1 MKVVLWLLGLLALA
15 SQQTAI
21 NNAPTDSAATAPP
34 LSEQILQNYSAGRYI
49 ETVNLLEQY
58 RQTDPESFAALP
70 YELLYAK
77 ALMRAGQPDRALHAY
92 RALKSIPKLKRF
104 IILDAARL
112 ASDLKLNDEALRY
125 YNDALQD
132 RAMPEYSATAKEAL
146 EFAYA
151 NKDAEGLKKLAD
163 VIGKTPALN
172 RLSQFY
178 LGRAYL
184 LQNNPPSAS
193 YAFSKLI
200 MATKQDDITSQSLTE
215 LDDLEGSNL
224 KGEQAVSRGKLAYKV
239 WNFDLAKKYLEPY
252 SSDNI
257 TNAYFY
263 ARSIAFLGQTQ
274 TAIKLLQSA
283 ADQWPLDPTARL
295 CRYQYG
301 NLCLRMGEY
310 KKAEDA
316 FEKLRQNTPTQGM
329 DDATEKFIHALR
341 AQSKITEAIKTINPY
356 CNAKSK
362 KNRHQAIFLRGR
374 TYFQGGRYREA
385 YTDFDTLL
393 KASTVPGRENL
404 FWKALALE
412 KMKQPQ
418 EASSLYDQ
426 LSHGNDFYALLAI
439 NKYRDL
445 NKRDPVGLK
454 ENGNFQ
460 IGTLPGPESLTQVQD
475 LYSKDDVIPSLL
487 YLKLYDEA
495 ANDLKSISDDTW
507 ALMNVNIKDRQQ
519 KYLTLAYLAGLGEN
533 FGTATYYSELFI
545 KSVPDRNAIY
555 SAPETVRRALFPM
568 PYYEPVYR
576 FSIQRNL
583 DPFLV
588 LAIMRQESKFKR
600 FARSPAF
607 ARGLMQL
614 IPSTATRIA
623 SDLGLKGFSVEH
635 LYSPEVNINLG
646 TRYIQEIIQRFG
658 RQLEIIA
665 AGYNSGESNVRRWL
679 DCTTTNEAF
688 EFFSNIDLAET
699 KSYVMIVRGNYE
711 SYKRTYQKENLAAM
725 VKRYEL
731 AKK

>member
-1 MKVVLWLLGLLALA
+1 MKVVLLLLGILAIA
-15 SQQTAI
+15 CQAGVDATAELP
-21 NNAPTDSAATAPP
+21 APTPP
-34 LSEQILQNYSAGRYI
+34 LSEQILQSYSSGRFSD
-49 ETVNLLEQY
+49 TAKLLEQF

-77 ALMRAGQPDRALHAY
+77 SLLRSGQPDRALHAY
-92 RALKSIPKLKRF
+92 RALTSIPKLKRF
-104 IILDAARL
+104 ITLDAARL
-112 ASDLKLNDEALRY
+112 ASDLKLNEEALRY
-125 YNDALQD
+125 YYDALLD
-132 RAMPEYSATAKEAL
+132 RDMPEYSATAKEAF

-151 NKDAEGLKKLAD
+151 NKDAEGLKKLAE
-163 VIGKTPALN
+163 VVGKTPALN

-178 LGRAYL
+178 LGHACL
-184 LQNNPPSAS
+184 LENNPSAAS
-193 YAFSKLI
+193 FTFSKLI
-200 MATKQDDITSQSLTE
+200 AATKQDDITSQSLSE
-215 LDDLEGSNL
+215 LDDLEGS
-224 KGEQAVSRGKLAYKV
+224 KITGEQAVLRGKLAYKV
-239 WNFDLAKKYLEPY
+239 WNFELAKKYLEPY
-252 SSDNI
+252 SNDNI

-263 ARSIAFLGQTQ
+263 ARAIAFLGQTQ

-283 ADQWPLDPTARL
+283 ADRWPSDPTARL

-310 KKAEDA
+310 KKAEGA
-316 FEKLRQNTPTQGM
+316 FEKLRKNTPAQGM
-329 DDATEKFIHALR
+329 DDATEKYIHALR
-341 AQSKITEAIKTINPY
+341 AQSKITQAIKIINPY

-362 KNRHQAIFLRGR
+362 KYRHQAIFLRGR
-374 TYFQGGRYREA
+374 TYFQGEQYREA

-393 KASTVPGRENL
+393 KASTAPGRENL
-404 FWKALALE
+404 FWKALTLE
-412 KMKQPQ
+412 KMKQLQ

-439 NKYRDL
+439 DKYREL
-445 NKRDPVGLK
+445 NKRDPIGAK
-454 ENGNFQ
+454 ENSDFH
-460 IGTLPGPESLTQVQD
+460 IGALPGPQNLSAIQD
-475 LYSKDDVIPSLL
+475 MYSKDDVVPALL
-487 YLKLYDEA
+487 YLRMYDEA
-495 ANDLKSISDDTW
+495 SNDLQAITEQTW
-507 ALMNVNIKDRQQ
+507 ALLNVNSKDRQQ

-533 FGTATYYSELFI
+533 FGAATYYSELFV

-555 SAPETVRRALFPM
+555 AAPEEVRRALFPM

-614 IPSTATRIA
+614 IPSTATRLA
-623 SDLGLKGFSVEH
+623 SDVGLKGFSVEH

-658 RQLEIIA
+658 RQLEVIA

-679 DCTTTNEAF
+679 DCTTTKEAF
-688 EFFSNIDLAET
+688 EFFSNIDLPET
-699 KSYVMIVRGNYE
+699 KTYVMIVRGNYE
-711 SYKRTYQKENLAAM
+711 SYKRTYQKEDLAAM
-725 VKRYEL
+725 MKNYEL
-731 AKK
+731 SPK

>member
-1 MKVVLWLLGLLALA
+1 MKVVLLLLGILAIA
-15 SQQTAI
+15 CQAGVDNATAELP
-21 NNAPTDSAATAPP
+21 APTPP
-34 LSEQILQNYSAGRYI
+34 LSEQILQSYSSGRFSD
-49 ETVNLLEQY
+49 TAKLLEQF

-77 ALMRAGQPDRALHAY
+77 SLLRSGQPDRALHAY
-92 RALKSIPKLKRF
+92 RALTSIPKLKRF
-104 IILDAARL
+104 ITLDAARL
-112 ASDLKLNDEALRY
+112 ASDLKLNDETLRY
-125 YNDALQD
+125 YYDALLD
-132 RAMPEYSATAKEAL
+132 RGLPEYSATAKEAF

-151 NKDAEGLKKLAD
+151 NKDAEGLKKLAE
-163 VIGKTPALN
+163 VVGKTPALN

-178 LGRAYL
+178 LGRACL
-184 LQNNPPSAS
+184 LENNPSAAS
-193 YAFSKLI
+193 FTFSKLI
-200 MATKQDDITSQSLTE
+200 AATKQDDITSQSLSE
-215 LDDLEGSNL
+215 LDDLEGSKL
-224 KGEQAVSRGKLAYKV
+224 TSEQAVSRGKLAYKV
-239 WNFDLAKKYLEPY
+239 WNFELAKKYLEPY
-252 SSDNI
+252 SNDNI

-263 ARSIAFLGQTQ
+263 ARAIAFLGQTQ

-283 ADQWPLDPTARL
+283 ADRWPSDPTARL

-310 KKAEDA
+310 KKAEGA
-316 FEKLRQNTPTQGM
+316 FEKLRKNTPAQGM
-329 DDATEKFIHALR
+329 DDATEKYIHALR
-341 AQSKITEAIKTINPY
+341 AQSKITQAIKIINPY

-362 KNRHQAIFLRGR
+362 KYRHQAIFLRGR
-374 TYFQGGRYREA
+374 TYFQGEQYREA

-393 KASTVPGRENL
+393 KASTAPGRENL
-404 FWKALALE
+404 FWKALTLE
-412 KMKQPQ
+412 KMKQLQ

-439 NKYRDL
+439 DKYREL
-445 NKRDPVGLK
+445 NKRDPVGAK
-454 ENGNFQ
+454 ENSDFH
-460 IGTLPGPESLTQVQD
+460 IGALPGPQNLSAIQD
-475 LYSKDDVIPSLL
+475 LYSKDDVVPALL
-487 YLKLYDEA
+487 YLRMYDEA
-495 ANDLKSISDDTW
+495 SNDLQAITEQTW
-507 ALMNVNIKDRQQ
+507 ALLNVNSKDRQQ

-533 FGTATYYSELFI
+533 FGTATYYSELFV

-555 SAPETVRRALFPM
+555 AAPEEVRRALFPM

-614 IPSTATRIA
+614 IPSTATRLA
-623 SDLGLKGFSVEH
+623 SDVGLKGFSVEH

-658 RQLEIIA
+658 RQLEVIA

-679 DCTTTNEAF
+679 DCTTTKEAF
-688 EFFSNIDLAET
+688 EFFSNIDLPET
-699 KSYVMIVRGNYE
+699 KTYVMIVRGNYE
-711 SYKRTYQKENLAAM
+711 SYKRTYQKEDLAAM
-725 VKRYEL
+725 VKNYEL
-731 AKK
+731 SPK

>member
-1 MKVVLWLLGLLALA
+1 MKVVLLLLGLLGIA
-15 SQQTAI
+15 SQAGTI
-21 NNAPTDSAATAPP
+21 NAASDSVTPTPI
-34 LSEQILQNYSAGRYI
+34 SEQILQTYSSGRYT
-49 ETVNLLEQY
+49 ETVKLVEQY
-58 RQTDPESFAALP
+58 QQTDPESFAALP

-77 ALMRAGQPDRALHAY
+77 ALMRAGEPDRALHAY
-92 RALKSIPKLKRF
+92 RALTSIPKLKRF

-112 ASDLKLNDEALRY
+112 ASDLKLNDEAARY
-125 YNDALQD
+125 YFDALQD
-132 RAMPEYSATAKEAL
+132 RGMPEYSAIAKEAF
-146 EFAYA
+146 EFEYV

-163 VIGKTPALN
+163 LVGTTASLN

-184 LQNNPPSAS
+184 LQNNPSAAS
-193 YAFSKLI
+193 NTFSKLI
-200 MATKQDDITSQSLTE
+200 TAAKQDDITSQSLSE
-215 LDDLEGSNL
+215 LDGLEGSNL
-224 KGEQAVSRGKLAYKV
+224 NAEQAVSRGKLAYKV
-239 WNFDLAKKYLEPY
+239 WNFELAKKYLEPH
-252 SSDNI
+252 SQDNI

-263 ARSIAFLGQTQ
+263 ARAIAFLGQTQ

-283 ADQWPLDPTARL
+283 ADQWPSDPTARL

-310 KKAEDA
+310 KKAEDT

-329 DDATEKFIHALR
+329 DDATEKFVHALR
-341 AQSKITEAIKTINPY
+341 AQSKITEAIKTISPY

-374 TYFQGGRYREA
+374 TYFQGGHYREA

-393 KASTVPGRENL
+393 KASIAPGRENL
-404 FWKALALE
+404 FWKALSLE

-418 EASSLYDQ
+418 EASALYDQ
-426 LSHGNDFYALLAI
+426 LSHGDDFYALLAMD
-439 NKYRDL
+439 KYRDL
-445 NKRDPVGLK
+445 NKHDPAGLK

-475 LYSKDDVIPSLL
+475 LYSKDDVIPALL
-487 YLKLYDEA
+487 YLKMYDEA
-495 ANDLKSISDDTW
+495 ATDLKSISDDTW

-519 KYLTLAYLAGLGEN
+519 KYLTLAYVAGLGEN
-533 FGTATYYSELFI
+533 FATATYYSELFV
-545 KSVPDRNAIY
+545 KSVRGQNAIY
-555 SAPETVRRALFPM
+555 SAPEAVRRALFPM
-568 PYYEPVYR
+568 PYYEPIYR

-614 IPSTATRIA
+614 IPSTATRLA
-623 SDLGLKGFSVEH
+623 SDLGLKGFSLEN
-635 LYSPEVNINLG
+635 LYSPELNINLG
-646 TRYIQEIIQRFG
+646 TRYIQDLTQRFG
-658 RQLEIIA
+658 KRLEVIA

-679 DCTTTNEAF
+679 DCTATDESF
-688 EFFSNIDLAET
+688 EFFSNIDLPET
-699 KSYVMIVRGNYE
+699 KAYVMIVRGNYE
-711 SYKRTYQKENLAAM
+711 SYKRTYQKEDLAAM
-725 VKRYEL
+725 VKSYEP

>member
-1 MKVVLWLLGLLALA
+1 MKVVLLLLGILAIA
-15 SQQTAI
+15 CQAVVDATAELP
-21 NNAPTDSAATAPP
+21 APTPP
-34 LSEQILQNYSAGRYI
+34 LSEQILQSYSSGRFSD
-49 ETVNLLEQY
+49 TAKLLEQF

-77 ALMRAGQPDRALHAY
+77 SLLRSGQPDRALHAY
-92 RALKSIPKLKRF
+92 RALTSIPKLKRF
-104 IILDAARL
+104 ITLDAARL
-112 ASDLKLNDEALRY
+112 ASDLKLNEEALRY
-125 YNDALQD
+125 YYDALLD
-132 RAMPEYSATAKEAL
+132 RDMPEYSATAKEAF

-151 NKDAEGLKKLAD
+151 NKDAEGLEKLAE
-163 VIGKTPALN
+163 VVGKTPALN

-178 LGRAYL
+178 LGHACL
-184 LQNNPPSAS
+184 LENNPSAAS
-193 YAFSKLI
+193 FTFSKLI
-200 MATKQDDITSQSLTE
+200 AATKQDDITSQSLSE
-215 LDDLEGSNL
+215 LDDLEGS
-224 KGEQAVSRGKLAYKV
+224 KITGEQAVLRGKLAYKV
-239 WNFDLAKKYLEPY
+239 WNFELAKKYLEPY
-252 SSDNI
+252 SNDNI

-263 ARSIAFLGQTQ
+263 ARAIAFLGQTQ

-283 ADQWPLDPTARL
+283 ADRWPSDPTARL

-310 KKAEDA
+310 KKAEGA
-316 FEKLRQNTPTQGM
+316 FEKLRKNTPAQGM
-329 DDATEKFIHALR
+329 DDATEKYIHALR
-341 AQSKITEAIKTINPY
+341 AQSKITQAIKIINPY

-362 KNRHQAIFLRGR
+362 KYRHQAIFLRGR
-374 TYFQGGRYREA
+374 TYFQGEQYREA

-393 KASTVPGRENL
+393 KASTAPGRENL
-404 FWKALALE
+404 FWKALTLE
-412 KMKQPQ
+412 KMKQLQ

-439 NKYRDL
+439 DKYREL
-445 NKRDPVGLK
+445 NKRDPIGAK
-454 ENGNFQ
+454 ENSDFH
-460 IGTLPGPESLTQVQD
+460 IGALPGPQNLSAIQD
-475 LYSKDDVIPSLL
+475 MYSKDDVVPALL
-487 YLKLYDEA
+487 YLRMYDEA
-495 ANDLKSISDDTW
+495 SNDLQAITEQTW
-507 ALMNVNIKDRQQ
+507 ALLNVNSKDRQQ

-533 FGTATYYSELFI
+533 FGAATYYSELFV

-555 SAPETVRRALFPM
+555 AAPEEVRRALFPM

-614 IPSTATRIA
+614 IPSTATRLA
-623 SDLGLKGFSVEH
+623 SDVGLKGFSVEH

-658 RQLEIIA
+658 RQLEVIA

-679 DCTTTNEAF
+679 DCTTTKEAF
-688 EFFSNIDLAET
+688 EFFSNIDLPET
-699 KSYVMIVRGNYE
+699 KTYVMIVRGNYE
-711 SYKRTYQKENLAAM
+711 SYKRTYQKEDLAAM
-725 VKRYEL
+725 VKNYEL
-731 AKK
+731 SPK

>member
-1 MKVVLWLLGLLALA
+1 MKVALLLLGILAIA
-15 SQQTAI
+15 SPAGI
-21 NNAPTDSAATAPP
+21 NNAIAELPAPAPP
-34 LSEQILQNYSAGRYI
+34 LSEQILQSYSSGRF
-49 ETVNLLEQY
+49 TDTTKLLEQF

-77 ALMRAGQPDRALHAY
+77 ALLRTQQPDRALHAY
-92 RALKSIPKLKRF
+92 RALISIPKLKRF

-125 YNDALQD
+125 YYDALSD
-132 RAMPEYSATAKEAL
+132 RGMPEYSATAKEAL
-146 EFAYA
+146 EFAYI
-151 NKDAEGLKKLAD
+151 NKDAEGLKKLAEI
-163 VIGKTPALN
+163 VGKTSTFS

-178 LGRAYL
+178 LGRAYML
-184 LQNNPPSAS
+184 ENNPSAAS
-193 YAFSKLI
+193 STFSKLI
-200 MATKQDDITSQSLTE
+200 AATKQDDITSQSLFE
-215 LDDLEGSNL
+215 LDVLEGSKL
-224 KGEQAVSRGKLAYKV
+224 SAEQAVARGKLAYKV
-239 WNFDLAKKYLEPY
+239 WNFELAKKYLEPH
-252 SSDNI
+252 SNDNI

-274 TAIKLLQSA
+274 SALKLLQSA
-283 ADQWPLDPTARL
+283 ADQWPSDPTARL

-310 KKAEDA
+310 KKAEDT
-316 FEKLRQNTPTQGM
+316 FEKLRQHTAAQAM
-329 DDATEKFIHALR
+329 DDGTEKFIHALR

-374 TYFQGGRYREA
+374 TYFQGAQYREA

-393 KASTVPGRENL
+393 KSSTVPGRENL
-404 FWKALALE
+404 FWKALTLE
-412 KMKQPQ
+412 KMKQVQ

-439 NKYRDL
+439 DKYRDL
-445 NKRDPVGLK
+445 NKRDPVGIK
-454 ENGNFQ
+454 GNASFQ
-460 IGTLPGPESLTQVQD
+460 IGTLPGPEIVTVVQD
-475 LYSKDDVIPSLL
+475 LYDKGDVIPALL
-487 YLKLYDEA
+487 YLRMYDEA
-495 ANDLKSISDDTW
+495 ANDLQAISEDTW
-507 ALMNVNIKDRQQ
+507 KLMNVNIKDRQQ

-533 FGTATYYSELFI
+533 FGSATYYSELFV

-555 SAPETVRRALFPM
+555 AAPEQVRRALYPM

-576 FSIQRNL
+576 FSIQRKL

-614 IPSTATRIA
+614 IPSTATRLA

-658 RQLEIIA
+658 SQLEVIA

-679 DCTTTNEAF
+679 DCTTTKEAF
-688 EFFSNIDLAET
+688 EFFSNIDLPET
-699 KSYVMIVRGNYE
+699 KAYVMIVRGNYE
-711 SYKRTYQKENLAAM
+711 SYKRTYQKEDLAVLM
-725 VKRYEL
+725 KDYEVSH
-731 AKK
+731 K